1 LRILQI
7 HNTYHFDGGEDT
19 VVENEYTLLTSHGVE
34 VERLFF
40 DNTSVNPL
48 QLIYNA
54 SSAKTLQKK
63 LALFKPDLIHVHNLF
78 YKATPSILYEAKRHG
93 IPVVMTLHNY
103 RLVCPNAMFLR
114 DHKVCVKCKNKT
126 FPFPAIQHK
135 CFKDSY
141 LKSATLS
148 ASLFAHNVFGTW
160 GNTVDKFIVLTPFAK
175 KMITSSALR
184 VDPAKIAVKPNSTKG
199 TSHALIPPELRN
211 GYVFVGRLSEEKG
224 IETLIDAFNELPH
237 LKLFILGT
245 GELETKLK
253 ARANDTIEF
262 MGQQPTSVV
271 SEKVRNAK
279 ALLFTSI
286 IYEGL
291 PNTIIEAFSAGTPVI
306 ASNIDNINSIVEDGV
321 NGQLFQV
328 SNAEDLRKTIQY
340 FDQNN
345 ALKYYENAR
354 STFEA
359 NYTHEKNYT
368 SLMQIYKEV
377 ITTHEAENN

>member
-1 LRILQI
+1 MRILQI

-19 VVENEYTLLTSHGVE
+19 VVENEYAILKSHGVE

-48 QLIYNA
+48 QLIYNT
-54 SSAKTLQKK
+54 SSAKILQKK
-63 LALFKPDLIHVHNLF
+63 LEVFKPDLIHVHNLF
-78 YKATPSILYEAKRHG
+78 YKATPSILYVAKRQG

-103 RLVCPNAMFLR
+103 RLICPNAMFLR
-114 DHKVCVKCKNKT
+114 DHKVCIKCKNKT

-160 GNTVDKFIVLTPFAK
+160 AATVDKFIVLTPFAK

-184 VDPAKIAVKPNSTKG
+184 VEPDKIAVKPNSTDG
-199 TSHALIPPELRN
+199 TSHAIIPPEERD

-224 IETLIDAFNELPH
+224 VEVLIDAFNELPH

-245 GELETKLK
+245 GELELKLK
-253 ARANDTIEF
+253 ARANTTIQF
-262 MGQQPTSVV
+262 MGQQPASVV
-271 SEKVRNAK
+271 REKVRHAK
-279 ALLFTSI
+279 ALVFSSI
-286 IYEGL
+286 IFEGL

-306 ASNIDNINSIVEDGV
+306 ASNIDNINSIVDDGLD
-321 NGQLFQV
+321 GQLFQV
-328 SNAEDLRKTIQY
+328 SNSEDLRKTIQY
-340 FDQNN
+340 FEQNN

-354 STFEA
+354 RKFEA
-359 NYTHEKNYT
+359 KYTHEKNYT
-368 SLMQIYKEV
+368 SLMHIYKEV
-377 ITTHEAENN
+377 LATHEAENN